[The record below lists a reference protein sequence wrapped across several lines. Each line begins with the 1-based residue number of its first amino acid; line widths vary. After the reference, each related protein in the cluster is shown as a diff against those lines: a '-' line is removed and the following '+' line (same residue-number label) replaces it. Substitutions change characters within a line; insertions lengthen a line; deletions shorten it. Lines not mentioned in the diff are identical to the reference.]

1 MKDLNGNYAIQ
12 VLFYFTE
19 VIMNIIKNTIKT
31 EVVYDDECKKR
42 YCLHVE
48 WDKARE
54 RACVIM
60 LSAGKTNGIS
70 FDHTTNYV
78 LENLIDLNYG
88 CADIVNLFA
97 SNDKSDSSSD
107 NENLKVISK
116 VVKDSDIVVFA
127 TGATYRTNSR
137 VKERQNEVLEMLKEY
152 EDILY
157 CIADEDGQRF
167 YHPLC
172 PKVRKW
178 NLVKFNINE
187 IMEECND

>member
-1 MKDLNGNYAIQ
+1 
-12 VLFYFTE
+12 
-19 VIMNIIKNTIKT
+19 MNTIKNTIKT
-31 EVVYDDECKKR
+31 EVVYDDESKKR
-42 YCLHVE
+42 YCLRVE
-48 WDKARE
+48 WDKTKE
-54 RACVIM
+54 CACVIM

-97 SNDKSDSSSD
+97 SDDKSESSSD
-107 NENLKVISK
+107 DENLKVISK
-116 VVKDSDIVVFA
+116 VVKDANIIVFA
-127 TGATYRTNSR
+127 TGTTYRTNNR
-137 VKERQNEVLEMLKEY
+137 VKERQNEILEMLKEY
-152 EDILY
+152 ENILY
-157 CIADEDGQRF
+157 CIADADGQRF

-187 IMEECND
+187 LMEGSNND